1 MSDNNVLNN
10 KYFQEYMI
18 VSTKEWNR
26 IQTKENEKEKQEGR
40 GDGDLDEDLARV
52 NHSARSA
59 LIYKVQQLRQ
69 IEKIIQAI
77 LDGKLRHQELPEGI
91 SLSGLLA
98 RKQKL
103 LNRYGNM
110 IMSMGVPPAT
120 YFHTR
125 KMQQLQ
131 EKQLEAA
138 RVNTQANRET
148 LNIQNSILDE
158 QRKNNAKLKELLSES
173 EKKIEPPAFNLYED
187 SDEEIELKDGLPRE
201 KETDDDDKEMKSFMS
216 KMWSYVTPSK
226 SATKSPKKM
235 PTVRFDADDGKV
247 HVQPPK
253 APQKQ
258 TRGTHAM
265 KTRSQNKPSQDGNG
279 CFEKRAM
286 KKPKLYEYLPEDS
299 EGHLTRPFYKT
310 KWLNTK

>member
-18 VSTKEWNR
+18 VSTKDWNR
-26 IQTKENEKEKQEGR
+26 IQAQEKEEEKQEGG
-40 GDGDLDEDLARV
+40 GDGELDEDLARI

-77 LDGKLRHQELPEGI
+77 LDGKLRQQELPEGI
-91 SLSGLLA
+91 SLAGLLA
-98 RKQKL
+98 RKQRL
-103 LNRYGNM
+103 LNRYGNT

-120 YFHTR
+120 YFHTQ

-131 EKQLEAA
+131 KKQLEAA
-138 RVNTQANRET
+138 RANTQANRET
-148 LNIQNSILDE
+148 RNMQHSILEE
-158 QRKNNAKLKELLSES
+158 QRKNNAKLEELLKES
-173 EKKIEPPAFNLYED
+173 DEKKEPPAFSLYDD
-187 SDEEIELKDGLPRE
+187 SDEEIEMKDGLPSE
-201 KETDDDDKEMKSFMS
+201 IETDDEKEKQSFIS

-226 SATKSPKKM
+226 SPAKSSKEM
-235 PTVRFDADDGKV
+235 STVRFDADDGKV

-253 APQKQ
+253 APQKH
-258 TRGTHAM
+258 TLGTHAM
-265 KTRSQNKPSQDGNG
+265 KTRSQNKSSQDGNG
-279 CFEKRAM
+279 LLKKPAM

-299 EGHLTRPFYKT
+299 SDYITRSFYKN
-310 KWLNTK
+310 KWLNSK